1 MTRKYSVLIIEDHP
15 LICEAYKSAC
25 KQITTSDK
33 TINFKIDTVNNSDD
47 AVFKI
52 EAASKKKDIDIIF
65 LDIRLPPSKK
75 HLIFTGED
83 LGIKIRELLPKAKI
97 IISTTF
103 NDNYRIH
110 SIIKSV
116 NPEGFL
122 IKNDIVPEEL
132 ILAIKTVI
140 NDPPYYSQTVI
151 KLLRKHIATDFTVDK
166 TDRTLLHELSI
177 GTKMKDLPSILHLS
191 IAGVEK
197 RKRQLKDIFNLR
209 SESDKELIAVAR
221 EKGFI

>member
-1 MTRKYSVLIIEDHP
+1 MARKYSVLIIEDHP

-25 KQITTSDK
+25 KQVSNLDPKID
-33 TINFKIDTVNNSDD
+33 FKIDTVNNSAD
-47 AVFKI
+47 AMFKI
-52 EAASKKKDIDIIF
+52 EAASKKKGIDIIF
-65 LDIRLPPSKK
+65 LDIRLPPSEK
-75 HLIFTGED
+75 HQIFTGED
-83 LGIKIRELLPKAKI
+83 IGIKIRDLLPKSKI

-132 ILAIKTVI
+132 ILAVKTVVK
-140 NDPPYYSQTVI
+140 DPPYYSQTVI

-166 TDRTLLHELSI
+166 IDRTLLHELSV
-177 GTKMKDLPSILHLS
+177 GTKMKDLPNILHLS